1 MTAYATL
8 PKLIYERIL
17 KKKQKLNSLGRL
29 SSGRLKKIEEQMQ
42 VDFVYNSNKIEG
54 NTLSRGE
61 TELVMK
67 GITID
72 KKNIVEALGG
82 KSLEDIIAAQNHPN
96 AINIVKKIAFDKSHT
111 ITENDIKKI
120 HETAM
125 KRVLETAGQYR
136 QYDLSVKGAGFTPP
150 PYYEIPKHMKELI
163 LLINNNQDE
172 LRPIELVAQVHYDF
186 VWIHPFENGNGRM
199 ARLLMNLLLVRNG
212 YPFTV
217 IKNVDKPQYL
227 RALRQMDVS
236 SNFEQFLVFIARCV
250 EQTLDLY
257 LASVAGK
264 PKQKFLTLAEL
275 ARGTPH
281 SADYWSLLARK
292 GRIDAIKEG
301 KTWKSTRKVIE
312 TYLKEQSQR

>member
-1 MTAYATL
+1 
-8 PKLIYERIL
+8 
-17 KKKQKLNSLGRL
+17 
-29 SSGRLKKIEEQMQ
+29 MQ
-42 VDFVYNSNKIEG
+42 IDFVYNSNRIEG

-61 TELVMK
+61 TELVLK
-67 GITID
+67 GITVD
-72 KKNIVEALGG
+72 KKNIAEALGG
-82 KSLEDIIAAQNHPN
+82 KNLEDIIAAQNHPN
-96 AINIVKKIAFDKSHT
+96 AINIVKKIAFDKSHI
-111 ITENDIKKI
+111 ITEKDIKKI

-125 KRVLETAGQYR
+125 KRVLETTGQYR

-150 PYYEIPKHMKELI
+150 PHYEIPKHMKELI
-163 LLINNNQDE
+163 LLINKNPNE
-172 LRPIELVAQVHYDF
+172 LRPIELVAQAHYDF

-236 SNFEQFLVFIARCV
+236 GNFEPFLVFIARCV

-257 LASVAGK
+257 LTSVAGK
-264 PKQKFLTLAEL
+264 PKQKLLSLSEL
-275 ARGTPH
+275 ARNTPH

-312 TYLKEQSQR
+312 TYLKEQES